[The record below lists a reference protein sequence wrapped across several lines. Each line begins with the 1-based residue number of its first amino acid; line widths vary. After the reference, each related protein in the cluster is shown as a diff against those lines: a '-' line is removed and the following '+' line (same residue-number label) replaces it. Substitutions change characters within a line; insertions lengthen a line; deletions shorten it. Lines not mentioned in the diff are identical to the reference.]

1 MKNTYIARQAI
12 LNEKSET
19 IGYELFFR
27 DSLDNKFPEVGQD
40 VASSKLI
47 VQNHLHGDIQAL
59 TMGKLAFINFT
70 ESCLIHK
77 FPLLFTKE
85 SIVIELIGHEKP
97 TKKLLK
103 IIKFYHEQGY
113 QIALTEYD
121 LAKHW
126 QVLFPYIDII
136 KVDIEK
142 INTKRLI
149 SAFEGLKPY
158 NIKICA
164 EKVETKLQKQTLAE
178 IGFDYFQGY
187 HYHQPEI
194 IEGQKLTSA
203 KVQMLQLLSETFNY
217 PLNYNKV
224 AEIISHDVNL
234 TIGLLKMVNNVS
246 TGTKVEITS
255 LKQAAAYLGD
265 EKLRQFVS
273 ILALSNLT
281 SDSADEVCKQA
292 LITGKMMAALSHS
305 NGFQPVSDYAFI
317 TGLLSV
323 IEVILAMPIGE
334 IIKTMPLAEPIENAL
349 VTQDGILGELLNL
362 TTAYIL
368 GAEPDS
374 DLLSTESIEQLISKY
389 DLNKQDI
396 QQEFLS
402 ASKWCQDLEY

>member
-12 LNEKSET
+12 LNHRSET
-19 IGYELFFR
+19 IGYELLFR
-27 DSLDNKFPEVGQD
+27 DSLNNTFPEVGQD
-40 VASSKLI
+40 IASSKII

-70 ESCLIHK
+70 ENCLIHK
-77 FPLLFTKE
+77 FPLMFAKE
-85 SIVIELIGHEKP
+85 SIVIELVGHEKP
-97 TKKLLK
+97 TQKLLK
-103 IIKFYHEQGY
+103 IIKYYHEKGY
-113 QIALTEYD
+113 KIALTEYD

-149 SAFEGLKPY
+149 SELETLKTY
-158 NIKICA
+158 NISICA

-178 IGFDYFQGY
+178 IGFNFFQGY
-187 HYHQPEI
+187 FYHQPEI
-194 IEGQKLTSA
+194 IEGQTLTST

-224 AEIISHDVNL
+224 AEIISQDVNL

-255 LKQAAAYLGD
+255 LKQAATYLGD

-281 SDSADEVCKQA
+281 SDCADEVCKQA
-292 LITGKMMAALSHS
+292 LITGKMMAALSRC
-305 NGFQPVSDYAFI
+305 NGFQAISDYAFI
-317 TGLLSV
+317 TGLLSA
-323 IEVILAMPIGE
+323 IEVILSMPINE
-334 IIKTMPLAEPIENAL
+334 IVKTMPLAEPIENAL
-349 VTQDGILGELLNL
+349 VAHQGILGELLNL

-368 GAEPDS
+368 GAEPGS
-374 DLLSTESIEQLISKY
+374 DLLSGESIEQLISKY
-389 DLNKQDI
+389 ALNKKDI
-396 QQEFLS
+396 QQEFLT
-402 ASKWCQDLEY
+402 ASKWCQDLAF

>member
-77 FPLLFTKE
+77 FPLLFAKE
-85 SIVIELIGHEKP
+85 SIVIELVGHEKP

-103 IIKFYHEQGY
+103 IIKFYHEEGY
-113 QIALTEYD
+113 KIALTEYD

-149 SAFEGLKPY
+149 SAFDGLKPY

-194 IEGQKLTSA
+194 IEGQKLTST
-203 KVQMLQLLSETFNY
+203 KVQMLQLLSETFNC

-234 TIGLLKMVNNVS
+234 TISLLKMVNNVS

-265 EKLRQFVS
+265 EQLRQFVS

-292 LITGKMMAALSHS
+292 LITGKMMAALSHC
-305 NGFQPVSDYAFI
+305 NGFQPISDYAFI
-317 TGLLSV
+317 TGLLSA
-323 IEVILAMPIGE
+323 IEVILAMPIDE
-334 IIKTMPLAEPIENAL
+334 IIKTMPLAEPIEDAL
-349 VTQDGILGELLNL
+349 VTQEGVLGELLNL

-368 GAEPDS
+368 GAEPGS
-374 DLLSTESIEQLISKY
+374 GLLSTESIEQLISKY
-389 DLNKQDI
+389 ALNKQDI

-402 ASKWCQDLEY
+402 ASEWCQGLEY